1 MRPILLSIL
10 LFISATIVFAQA
22 PIPPGPE
29 GVLRIG
35 DDLSRFLQR
44 QQVLGNLPSAHLGAQ
59 PLSANEAREYLD
71 VLAERRDRLTR
82 TDQQL
87 LAEFRHE
94 VAGPNV
100 EFVREHIP
108 FIYQNGHSLF
118 SVREDDYAVHA
129 DITGYFSLGR
139 ARRTATEDGEQ
150 WVPYWQ
156 NTRGARV
163 AGHLGSHLFFEASL
177 EENQIRTPYNER
189 SYGTAPRL
197 PFVRDFD
204 GGYDYM
210 LSRGIVGVNTKYVEI
225 RAGRDWNQWGFGAN
239 SVALSNYA
247 PVYDQIQIRTSFW
260 RIHYTN
266 LFTMFVDRSR
276 GNRGDSI
283 IPRKYGAFHRLAV
296 DLPGNVQVELF
307 EMVLHGPDTT
317 AANVRTGFELA
328 YLNPIIFY
336 RAVEG
341 DLGSPDNMLLG
352 GGVAWNALP
361 GWRLYGQIIFDELS
375 FKRFTDDWWGNKWGY
390 IVGTQVADPGGL
402 PGVDFQIEYARLRPY
417 LYSHRTSLSNAIHQN
432 DVIGHPVGSN
442 AWDVNSRIRW
452 QPTPHIVTAVDVAY
466 TRRGRNPDG
475 LNWGGDPMLP
485 YGTRDPDRDYA
496 TTTLQGV
503 RVDEW
508 LVEARAGYE
517 FLPGIIAE
525 GVLRYESRDDAEK
538 GKQQY
543 VAPYFSLRWGLP
555 FQSVRY

>member
-1 MRPILLSIL
+1 MRCLLVFL
-10 LFISATIVFAQA
+10 LLLPVATLAQEPLPA
-22 PIPPGPE
+22 GPE

-44 QQVLGNLPSAHLGAQ
+44 QQVLGNLPGAHLGAQ
-59 PLSANEAREYLD
+59 PLSAHEARKHLD
-71 VLAERRDRLTR
+71 ELAERRSQLTPTDR
-82 TDQQL
+82 QL

-94 VAGPNV
+94 VPGPNV
-100 EFVREHIP
+100 EFVRRHIP
-108 FIYQNGHSLF
+108 FIYENGYSLF
-118 SVREDDYAVHA
+118 SVRKDDYAVHA

-139 ARRTATEDGEQ
+139 ARRTATESGEQ

-163 AGHLGSHLFFEASL
+163 AGHLGRHLFFETSL
-177 EENQIRTPYNER
+177 EENQWRTPYNER
-189 SYGTAPRL
+189 SQSTAPRL

-210 LSRGIVGVNTKYVEI
+210 LARGIVGVNTKYVEI
-225 RAGRDWNQWGFGAN
+225 RAGRDWNQWGYGAN

-247 PVYDQIQIRTSFW
+247 PVYDQLQFRTSFW

-266 LFTMFVDRSR
+266 LFSMFVDRSQ
-276 GNRGDSI
+276 GGGDHI
-283 IPRKYGAFHRLAV
+283 RPRKYGAYHRLAV
-296 DLPGNVQVELF
+296 DLPGNVQVEVF

-317 AANVRTGFELA
+317 AANIRTGFELA

-361 GWRLYGQIIFDELS
+361 GWRLYSQIIFDELS
-375 FKRFTDDWWGNKWGY
+375 FKRFTEDWWGNKWGY
-390 IVGTQVADPGGL
+390 IVGTQVSDPGGL
-402 PGVDFQIEYARLRPY
+402 PGLDFQIEYARLRPY
-417 LYSHRTSLSNAIHQN
+417 LYSHRSSLSNAVHQN
-432 DVIGHPVGSN
+432 DVLGHPVGSN
-442 AWDVNSRIRW
+442 AWDVNTRLRW
-452 QPTPHIVTAVDVAY
+452 QPIPRFVTAVDVAY

-475 LNWGGDPMLP
+475 LNWGGDPRIS
-485 YGTRDPDRDYA
+485 YDSRDRDRDMA
-496 TTTLQGV
+496 TITLQGV

-517 FLPGIIAE
+517 LLPGIVAE
-525 GVLRYESRDDAEK
+525 GVLRYESWDDAET

-543 VAPYFSLRWGLP
+543 AAPFFSLRWGLP